1 MGESG
6 SLHMPPANSTIA
18 SEVDALFYFIFYT
31 AIVLFVIVMSFTAYF
46 IIKYRRRGERELTSG
61 VAHNTKLE
69 ILWTVIPTIL
79 VIIVFVWGFKTYLR
93 MNIAPKDALEIKAT
107 GQKWFWVFDYPNGA
121 NSMNDLV
128 VPVGKPV
135 KLLMSSQDVIHSF
148 FVPDFRVKMDV
159 LPNRYTITWFEA
171 LNVGEYDI
179 YCTEYCGKGHSEMLG
194 KVKVLSE
201 EEYTEWLT
209 AAAVDIP
216 EGVSLEEAG
225 AQLYTSKA
233 CATCHSLDGTP
244 GVAPS
249 FLGKFGSEEDLI
261 DGVKVVVD
269 ENYVRESILNPQAKV
284 VLGYQPVMPTY
295 QGVLTDRQIDAL
307 IAYMKTLK
315 Q

>member
-6 SLHMPPANSTIA
+6 SLLMPPANSTIA

-31 AIVLFVIVMSFTAYF
+31 AIVFFVLVMSSTAYF
-46 IIKYRRRGERELTSG
+46 IIKYRRRGERKLTSG

-107 GQKWFWVFDYPNGA
+107 AQKWFWTFDYPNGA

-179 YCTEYCGKGHSEMLG
+179 FCTEYCGKGHSEMLG
-194 KVKVLSE
+194 KVKVISE
-201 EEYTEWLT
+201 EEYAAWLEE
-209 AAAVDIP
+209 AAVDIP
-216 EGVSLEEAG
+216 EGMSLEEAG
-225 AQLYTSKA
+225 KLLYTTKV
-233 CATCHSLDGTP
+233 CATCHSIDGTP

-249 FLGKFGSEEDLI
+249 FLGKFGSKEKLA
-261 DGVKVVVD
+261 DGSDILVD
-269 ENYVRESILNPQAKV
+269 ENYIRESILNPQSKV
-284 VLGYQPVMPTY
+284 VLGFQPVMPTY
-295 QGVLTDRQIDAL
+295 QGIITDRQIDAL
-307 IAYMKTLK
+307 VAYMKSLK

>member
-6 SLHMPPANSTIA
+6 TIFMPPASSTIA

-31 AIVLFVIVMSFTAYF
+31 AIVFFVLVMSLTAFF
-46 IIKYRRRGERELTSG
+46 IIKYRRKGERKLTSG

-79 VIIVFVWGFKTYLR
+79 VIIVFFWGFKTYLR
-93 MNIAPKDALEIKAT
+93 MNIAPKDALEIKVT
-107 GQKWFWVFDYPNGA
+107 GQKWFWTFDYPNGA
-121 NSMNDLV
+121 NSMNELV

-179 YCTEYCGKGHSEMLG
+179 YCAEYCGKGHSEMWG
-194 KVKVLSE
+194 KVKVMSE
-201 EEYTEWLT
+201 EQYAGWLKE
-209 AAAVDIP
+209 AAVDIP

-225 AQLYTSKA
+225 AMLYKSKA
-233 CATCHSLDGTP
+233 CATCHSIDGIP

-249 FLGKFGSEEDLI
+249 FLSKYGSLEKLADGSEVL
-261 DGVKVVVD
+261 VD
-269 ENYVRESILNPQAKV
+269 ENYIRESILNPQTKV

-295 QGVLTDRQIDAL
+295 QGALTDRQIDAL
-307 IAYMKTLK
+307 IVYLKSLK

>member
-18 SEVDALFYFIFYT
+18 GEVDALFYFIFYT
-31 AIVLFVIVMSFTAYF
+31 AIVLFVLVMAFTTYF
-46 IIKYRRRGERELTSG
+46 IIKYRRRGQRELTSG

-93 MNIAPKDALEIKAT
+93 MNIAPSDALEIKAT

-128 VPVGKPV
+128 VPAGKPV

-171 LNVGEYDI
+171 INPGEYDI

-201 EEYTEWLT
+201 EDYEVWL
-209 AAAVDIP
+209 ASAAVEIP
-216 EGVSLEEAG
+216 EGMSLDEAG

-233 CATCHSLDGTP
+233 CATCHSIDGSP

-249 FLGKFGSEEDLI
+249 FLGKFGSKEALV
-261 DGVKVVVD
+261 DGSEVLVD
-269 ENYVRESILNPQAKV
+269 ENYVRESILNPQAKIV
-284 VLGYQPVMPTY
+284 QGYQPVMPTY

>member
-1 MGESG
+1 
-6 SLHMPPANSTIA
+6 
-18 SEVDALFYFIFYT
+18 
-31 AIVLFVIVMSFTAYF
+31 
-46 IIKYRRRGERELTSG
+46 
-61 VAHNTKLE
+61 
-69 ILWTVIPTIL
+69 
-79 VIIVFVWGFKTYLR
+79 
-93 MNIAPKDALEIKAT
+93 
-107 GQKWFWVFDYPNGA
+107 
-121 NSMNDLV
+121 MNDLV

-171 LNVGEYDI
+171 INTGEYDI

-201 EEYTEWLT
+201 EEYAQWLT
-209 AAAVDIP
+209 ASMVDIP
-216 EGVSLEEAG
+216 EGMSLEEAG
-225 AQLYTSKA
+225 EKLYTSKA
-233 CATCHSLDGTP
+233 CATCHSIDGTP

-249 FLGKFGSEEDLI
+249 FLGKYGSQEKLV
-261 DGVKVVVD
+261 DGTEVLVD
-269 ENYVRESILNPQAKV
+269 ENYVRESILNPQSKV

>member
-18 SEVDALFYFIFYT
+18 GEVDALFYFIFYT
-31 AIVLFVIVMSFTAYF
+31 AIVLFVLVMAFTTYF
-46 IIKYRRRGERELTSG
+46 IIRYRRRGERELTSG

-93 MNIAPKDALEIKAT
+93 MNIAPADALEIKAT

-128 VPVGKPV
+128 VPAGKTV

-171 LNVGEYDI
+171 TNPGEYDI

-194 KVKVLSE
+194 KVKVLSQE
-201 EEYTEWLT
+201 DYTEWV
-209 AAAVDIP
+209 ASAAVDIP
-216 EGVSLEEAG
+216 EGMSLEEAG

-233 CATCHSLDGTP
+233 CATCHSIDGSP

-249 FLGKFGSEEDLI
+249 FLGKFGSQEALV
-261 DGVKVVVD
+261 DGSEVLVD
-269 ENYVRESILNPQAKV
+269 ENYVRESILNPQAKI

>member
-18 SEVDALFYFIFYT
+18 GEVDALFYFIFYT
-31 AIVLFVIVMSFTAYF
+31 AIVLFVLVMAFTTYF
-46 IIKYRRRGERELTSG
+46 IIKYRRKGKRELTSG

-69 ILWTVIPTIL
+69 ILWTVIPAIL

-93 MNIAPKDALEIKAT
+93 MNIAPADALEIKAT

-128 VPVGKPV
+128 VPAGKPV

-171 LNVGEYDI
+171 INPGEYDI

-194 KVKVLSE
+194 KVKVLNE
-201 EEYTEWLT
+201 EDYEAWLA

-216 EGVSLEEAG
+216 EGMSLEEAG

-233 CATCHSLDGTP
+233 CATCHSIDGSP

-249 FLGKFGSEEDLI
+249 FLAKFGSKEALV
-261 DGVKVVVD
+261 DGSEVLVD
-269 ENYVRESILNPQAKV
+269 ENYVRESILNPQAKIV
-284 VLGYQPVMPTY
+284 QGYQPVMPTY